1 MSLNFLSLEKEMF
14 RGNILDI
21 GLENNGIIYNV
32 YKFYDEDIDIDYLE
46 GISCTEILKP
56 NNYDT
61 CIFFF
66 SLNSMA
72 TLKQKKKLLKE
83 INDYLR
89 SNAYIYI
96 WDIDKKPFKFKSTSV
111 RVVLPDRSV
120 KDIKVNCLNPFTN
133 NSKDKIIDMLQE
145 FFDVLQ
151 IRHSND
157 IFSIICKKK
166 GSLE

>member
-1 MSLNFLSLEKEMF
+1 MSLNFLSLEKEVF

-32 YKFYDEDIDIDYLE
+32 YKFYDEDIDVDYLE
-46 GISCTEILKP
+46 GVSNTEILKP

-66 SLNSMA
+66 SLNSMS
-72 TLKQKKKLLKE
+72 TLKQKKKLFKE

-89 SNAYIYI
+89 NNAYIYI
-96 WDIDKKPFKFKSTSV
+96 WDIDKKPLKTKTTNI
-111 RVVLPDRSV
+111 RVVLPDKSI
-120 KDIKVNCLNPFTN
+120 KDIKVNCKNPFTN

-151 IRHSND
+151 IKHSND
-157 IFSIICKKK
+157 IFSIICQKK
-166 GSLE
+166 GS